1 MEILPLK
8 LNVLNIL
15 LSLFLLLLLLSSSE
29 NHEWLKILSNI
40 DCAVTNHNK
49 VQEVRANH
57 ENHKLTTVAVCGL
70 DFSHLIGFL
79 FAT

>member
-15 LSLFLLLLLLSSSE
+15 LLLFLLLLLLSNSE
-29 NHEWLKILSNI
+29 NHEWLKIFSNI
-40 DCAVTNHNK
+40 DCVVTNHNK

-57 ENHKLTTVAVCGL
+57 ENHKLTIICCCL
-70 DFSHLIGFL
+70 RS
-79 FAT
+79 

>member
-1 MEILPLK
+1 MKILPLK

-15 LSLFLLLLLLSSSE
+15 LLLFLLLLLLSNSE
-29 NHEWLKILSNI
+29 NHECPKIFSNI
-40 DCAVTNHNK
+40 DCVVTNHNK

-57 ENHKLTTVAVCGL
+57 ENHKLTIVAVCGL

>member
-15 LSLFLLLLLLSSSE
+15 LLLFLLLVLLSNSE
-29 NHEWLKILSNI
+29 NHECLKIFSNI
-40 DCAVTNHNK
+40 DCVVTNHNK

-57 ENHKLTTVAVCGL
+57 ENHKLTIAAVCGL

>member
-15 LSLFLLLLLLSSSE
+15 LLLFLLLLLLSNSE
-29 NHEWLKILSNI
+29 NHECLKIFSNI
-40 DCAVTNHNK
+40 DCVVTNHNK

-57 ENHKLTTVAVCGL
+57 ENHKLTIVAVCGL
-70 DFSHLIGFL
+70 DFSHLIAFL

>member
-15 LSLFLLLLLLSSSE
+15 LLLFLLLLLLSNSE
-29 NHEWLKILSNI
+29 NHEWLKIFSNI
-40 DCAVTNHNK
+40 DCVVTNHNK

-57 ENHKLTTVAVCGL
+57 EKHKLTIVAVCGL
-70 DFSHLIGFL
+70 DFSHLISFL

>member
-1 MEILPLK
+1 MEILSLK

-15 LSLFLLLLLLSSSE
+15 LLLFLLLLLLSNSE

>member
-40 DCAVTNHNK
+40 DCEVTNHNK

>member
-15 LSLFLLLLLLSSSE
+15 LLLFLLLLLLSNSE
-29 NHEWLKILSNI
+29 NHEWLKFFSNI
-40 DCAVTNHNK
+40 DFVVTNHNK

-57 ENHKLTTVAVCGL
+57 ENHKLTIVAVCGL

>member
-15 LSLFLLLLLLSSSE
+15 LLLFLLLLLLSNSE
-29 NHEWLKILSNI
+29 NHECLKIFSNI
-40 DCAVTNHNK
+40 DCVVTNHNK

-57 ENHKLTTVAVCGL
+57 ENHKLTIVAVCSL

>member
-15 LSLFLLLLLLSSSE
+15 LLLFLLFLLLSNSE
-29 NHEWLKILSNI
+29 NHECLKIFSNI
-40 DCAVTNHNK
+40 DCVMTNHNK

-70 DFSHLIGFL
+70 DFSHLIGYL

>member
-15 LSLFLLLLLLSSSE
+15 LLLFLLLLLLSNSE
-29 NHEWLKILSNI
+29 NHEWLKIFSNI
-40 DCAVTNHNK
+40 DCVVTNHNK
-49 VQEVRANH
+49 DQEVRANH
-57 ENHKLTTVAVCGL
+57 ENHKLTIVAVCGL

-79 FAT
+79 YAT